1 MAVSDPVADMLTRIR
16 NAIAAQ
22 KPTVDIPA
30 SNLKRQILDVFQR
43 YNFIKKYVVVE
54 DNGQGTI
61 KVLLN
66 YNNGEPTIQGIERLS
81 KPGSRKYSSAKNMPR
96 VLSGLGFALVST
108 SKGILTDQEC
118 RQQNVGGELL
128 CKIW

>member
-16 NAIAAQ
+16 NAIHAQ

-30 SNLKRQILDVFQR
+30 SNLKRHILDVFQKFG
-43 YNFIKKYVVVE
+43 FIKKYVVIQ
-54 DNGQGTI
+54 DNGQGVI

-66 YNNGEPTIQGIERLS
+66 YNNGESTIKGIERLS
-81 KPGSRKYSSAKNMPR
+81 KPGSRKYAAAKDMPR
-96 VLSGLGFALVST
+96 VLSGLGFAIVST
-108 SKGILTDQEC
+108 SQGILTDHEC
-118 RQQNVGGELL
+118 RQKNVGGELL